1 MASSKNRLLRSL
13 PSVSA
18 LLERDEVGEWLSG
31 LPRATVV
38 AALRVAVGLG

>member
-1 MASSKNRLLRSL
+1 MDSTAKDLLRSL

-18 LLERDEVGEWLSG
+18 LLEHHDVQEWLHG

-38 AALRVAVGLG
+38 AALQ